1 MRTDEI
7 VMALGEEKMRIDCA
21 ENDIIIFTI
30 FQHLVLENK
39 KCRSLIAA
47 KMPEFIGPENTSDRV
62 CPLSVLYIVCREDG
76 VEKDT
81 LADLA
86 KFLNEFELLK
96 EFDLVYTEDILEPLV
111 ESRLAFSPFEGTTN
125 YAHCMSEIRIL
136 LDSMFVYLST
146 VAVVY
151 RDVNKNLSSKEMGQS
166 RIDGAYARIK
176 EFAKRND
183 CEAML
188 KKLKR
193 YEAGKL

>member
-1 MRTDEI
+1 MDVNKI
-7 VMALGEEKMRIDCA
+7 VMAIGEEKMRIDCA
-21 ENDIIIFTI
+21 ENDNVIFTI

-39 KCRSLIAA
+39 KCRSLVAA
-47 KMPEFIGPENTSDRV
+47 KMAEFIGPENISDRIH
-62 CPLSVLYIVCREDG
+62 PLSVLYIICREDG
-76 VEKDT
+76 VEKET
-81 LADLA
+81 MEDLA
-86 KFLNEFELLK
+86 KFLNELDLLK
-96 EFDLVYTEDILEPLV
+96 HFDLVYTEDILEPLV

-125 YAHCMSEIRIL
+125 YAYCMNEICAL

-151 RDVNKNLSSKEMGQS
+151 RDVNKKLSSEEMGQS
-166 RIDGAYARIK
+166 RIDVAYARIK
-176 EFAKRND
+176 EFAKRNE